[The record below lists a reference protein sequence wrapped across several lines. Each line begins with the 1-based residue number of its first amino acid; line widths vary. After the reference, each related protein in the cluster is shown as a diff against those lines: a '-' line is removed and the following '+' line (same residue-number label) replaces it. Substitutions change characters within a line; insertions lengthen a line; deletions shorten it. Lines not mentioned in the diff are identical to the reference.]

1 MKRIVLIDSHSL
13 IHRAFHALPGLR
25 TPDGKP
31 SQAAYGF
38 TSMLLKML
46 TELKPDFI
54 FAAFDLP
61 GPTFRHIAYER
72 YKAHRPKAPD
82 ELITQIPMVRK
93 ILEAF
98 DIPIIQKEGYEADDV
113 IGTLAKT
120 LSSKN
125 HEVIIVSGDLDA
137 LQLVDSRVS
146 VFTLKKGI
154 SDTILYD
161 EKAVAE
167 RFGFVPD
174 TLVDYKGLRGDPS
187 DNIPGVKG
195 IGEKTATELL
205 QKYGSVENVYKAL
218 KKKDGFALSDSV
230 RKKLEAGE
238 EDARISKEL
247 ARIAVDVPVI
257 AALEDGAWHGIEPR
271 MRLITPL
278 FEKFGFSSFLRR
290 LREREQP
297 RTESEPS
304 TNFLPEIQRGKQAQT
319 ADTRTPK
326 EFPDGNPT
334 GQADANSNDTN
345 SREQQNEQS
354 RIEPTPVT
362 LFEKE
367 TVVST
372 QKEVKI
378 KNGADWRLLPLSS
391 LRDTRLVFL
400 FDEASKTFILLSE
413 GFSEF
418 FSVPVT
424 LFASDEAKE
433 FFSATRGVEFIT
445 HDLKAFLKHV
455 PSAGGWGKFFD
466 CKLAWW
472 LLDSGRRDYSLAK
485 LASWF
490 LPPHQ
495 YIGGG
500 GEQKDA
506 ADMSRGETL
515 ALLPAI
521 ARRLREDLE
530 KNQLVRIFEE
540 FEMPLS
546 PILAAMERW
555 GIGIDTKY
563 LATLSQKTKK
573 EIRVLEEKIHGY
585 AGESFNI
592 NSSQQIAKILFT
604 KLGLGKNARVKKT
617 GTGRLSTDIV
627 QLTRIQEEHRI
638 VLLLIEYR
646 ELTKLKSTYI
656 DALPKLVAKDG
667 RLHTTFHQTG
677 TATGRLSSSDPN
689 VQNIPIKTERGKE
702 IRAAFVAEKGFA
714 FLSFD
719 YSQLEL
725 RIAAHLAEDKKMIDA
740 FSRGMDIHS
749 LTAAEVN
756 NTTIDKVTPEMRRA
770 AKALNFGILYG
781 MGVRSFAESAG
792 IPLVQAKKFFSEYF
806 SDFSGIANYITDT
819 KEKARAQGFVET
831 AFGRRRF
838 LPQLFSG
845 GFRET
850 AEAERMAINA
860 PIQGT
865 AADIL
870 KRAMILIWTAFQD
883 DFARGDLR
891 LLLQVHDELIFEAR
905 EAHAKRYMEEIK
917 KIMEECFRGSVPF
930 LVDAHK
936 GKTWAEV

>member
-1 MKRIVLIDSHSL
+1 MAFVPLIPHSSFIIHSMQRIVLIDSHSL

-46 TELKPDFI
+46 GELKPDFI

-82 ELITQIPMVRK
+82 ELITQIPMVRE

-98 DIPIIQKEGYEADDV
+98 GIPIIQKEGYEADDV

-137 LQLVDSRVS
+137 LQLVDSRIS

-161 EKAVAE
+161 EKAVRA
-167 RFGFVPD
+167 RFGFAPD
-174 TLVDYKGLRGDPS
+174 MLIDYKGLRGDPS
-187 DNIPGVKG
+187 DNIPGVRG

-205 QKYGSVENVYKAL
+205 QKYGSVENIYKVL
-218 KKKDGFALSDSV
+218 KKKGGFSFSDSV
-230 RKKLEAGE
+230 RKKLEEGE
-238 EDARISKEL
+238 KDARISKEL
-247 ARIAVDVPVI
+247 ARISLDVPVSVILESGEWRGI
-257 AALEDGAWHGIEPR
+257 ASRASVIAPV
-271 MRLITPL
+271 
-278 FEKFGFSSFLRR
+278 FEKFGFSSFLKR
-290 LREREQP
+290 L
-297 RTESEPS
+297 TSV
-304 TNFLPEIQRGKQAQT
+304 TNNQQLITNNK
-319 ADTRTPK
+319 
-326 EFPDGNPT
+326 DGQVLRPAT
-334 GQADANSNDTN
+334 LFGEEKVKFQETKIIDAKGFGTLSAA
-345 SREQQNEQS
+345 SRE
-354 RIEPTPVT
+354 
-362 LFEKE
+362 KD
-367 TVVST
+367 
-372 QKEVKI
+372 
-378 KNGADWRLLPLSS
+378 AA
-391 LRDTRLVFL
+391 FL
-400 FDEASKTFILLSE
+400 FDETEKKFFYMPEGSRAYFVISDKLFFSDGARKFFSKTENI
-413 GFSEF
+413 
-418 FSVPVT
+418 T
-424 LFASDEAKE
+424 L
-433 FFSATRGVEFIT
+433 IT
-445 HDLKAFLKHV
+445 HNVKPFLKQAPFV
-455 PSAGGWGKFFD
+455 ENWGTFFD

-472 LLDSGRRDYSLAK
+472 LLDSDRRDYSLVK
-485 LASWF
+485 LVSW
-490 LPPHQ
+490 HT
-495 YIGGG
+495 
-500 GEQKDA
+500 QKDA
-506 ADMSRGETL
+506 AAMSRGEML
-515 ALLPAI
+515 ALLPVI
-521 ARRLREDLE
+521 AHRLRADLE

-540 FEMPLS
+540 FEMPLP

-563 LATLSQKTKK
+563 LAALSQKTKK
-573 EIRVLEEKIHGY
+573 EIKVLEEKIHGY

-592 NSSQQIAKILFT
+592 NSSQQIAEILFT
-604 KLGLGKNARVKKT
+604 KLGLGKSTRVKKT

-627 QLTRIQEEHRI
+627 QLTRIQEEHPI
-638 VLLLIEYR
+638 IPLLIEYR
-646 ELTKLKSTYI
+646 ELAKLKSTYI
-656 DALPKLVAKDG
+656 DALPKLVDTNG
-667 RLHTTFHQTG
+667 RTHTTFHQTG

-689 VQNIPIKTERGKE
+689 VQNIPIKTDRGKE

-725 RIAAHLAEDKKMIDA
+725 RIAAHLAKDKKMIDA
-740 FSRGMDIHS
+740 FARGMDIHS

-756 NTTIDKVTPEMRRA
+756 NTTIENVTAEMRRA

-781 MGVRSFAESAG
+781 MGVRSFAESASL
-792 IPLVQAKKFFSEYF
+792 PLDKAKIFFSEYF
-806 SDFSGIANYITDT
+806 SDFSGIAAYIADT

-831 AFGRRRF
+831 AFGRRRY

-845 GFRET
+845 GFREV
-850 AEAERMAINA
+850 AEAERMAMNA

-870 KRAMILIWTAFQD
+870 KRAMIRIWKTFAK
-883 DFARGDLR
+883 DFERGDLR
-891 LLLQVHDELIFEAR
+891 MLLQVHDELIFEAR
-905 EAHAKRYMEEIK
+905 EAHAERYTKEIK
-917 KIMEECFRGSVPF
+917 KIMEECFQGSVPF
-930 LVDAHK
+930 PVDAYQ

>member
-1 MKRIVLIDSHSL
+1 MKKIVLIDSHSL

-46 TELKPDFI
+46 AELKPDFV

-61 GPTFRHIAYER
+61 GKTFRHIAYER
-72 YKAHRPKAPD
+72 YKAQRPKAPD
-82 ELITQIPMVRK
+82 ELITQIPMVRE

-98 DIPIIQKEGYEADDV
+98 GIPVVQKEGYEADDV

-167 RFGFVPD
+167 RFGFAPD
-174 TLVDYKGLRGDPS
+174 MLIDYKGLRGDPS
-187 DNIPGVKG
+187 DNIPGVRG

-205 QKYGSVENVYKAL
+205 QKYGSVENTYKAL
-218 KKKDGFALSDSV
+218 AKKNGFAFSDSV
-230 RKKLEAGE
+230 RKKLEEGK
-238 EDARISKEL
+238 EDARVSKEL
-247 ARIAVDVPVI
+247 ARIAVDVPVEI
-257 AALEDGAWHGIEPR
+257 SLDAGVWQGIESR
-271 MRLITPL
+271 ASLLAPL
-278 FEKFGFSSFLRR
+278 FEKFGFSSFLKR
-290 LREREQP
+290 LHEQARTAGEP
-297 RTESEPS
+297 R
-304 TNFLPEIQRGKQAQT
+304 TNFLLEIQRGKQTQT
-319 ADTRTPK
+319 APTPASLFGEEPKHQYEETAVKGKK
-326 EFPDGNPT
+326 EWDEMYVASREKAVAFFFDETEKNFFCMPEGSRAYFVISDKLLFSDGAREFFT
-334 GQADANSNDTN
+334 KTADAA
-345 SREQQNEQS
+345 
-354 RIEPTPVT
+354 
-362 LFEKE
+362 L
-367 TVVST
+367 
-372 QKEVKI
+372 
-378 KNGADWRLLPLSS
+378 
-391 LRDTRLVFL
+391 
-400 FDEASKTFILLSE
+400 
-413 GFSEF
+413 
-418 FSVPVT
+418 
-424 LFASDEAKE
+424 
-433 FFSATRGVEFIT
+433 IT
-445 HDLKAFLKHV
+445 HDLKAFLKQAPFV
-455 PSAGGWGKFFD
+455 ENWGIFFD
-466 CKLAWW
+466 CKLAWFI
-472 LLDSGRRDYSLAK
+472 LDPGRRDYSLAK

-490 LPPHQ
+490 L
-495 YIGGG
+495 
-500 GEQKDA
+500 QKDA
-506 ADMSRGETL
+506 AGMSRGETL

-540 FEMPLS
+540 FEMPLP

-573 EIRVLEEKIHGY
+573 EIKILEEKIHGY

-592 NSSQQIAKILFT
+592 NSSQQIAEILFT

-638 VLLLIEYR
+638 IPLLIEYR

-656 DALPKLVAKDG
+656 DALPKLVDTNG
-667 RLHTTFHQTG
+667 RTHTTFHQTG

-740 FSRGMDIHS
+740 FVRGMDIHS

-756 NTTIDKVTPEMRRA
+756 NTTIENVTPEMRRA

-781 MGVRSFAESAG
+781 MGVRSFAESASL
-792 IPLVQAKKFFSEYF
+792 PLDKAKKFFSEYF
-806 SDFSGIANYITDT
+806 SDFSGIAAYIADT

-831 AFGRRRF
+831 AFGRRRY

-845 GFRET
+845 GFREV

-870 KRAMILIWTAFQD
+870 KRAMIRIWKTFAK
-883 DFARGDLR
+883 DFERGDLR
-891 LLLQVHDELIFEAR
+891 MLLQVHDELIFEAA
-905 EAHAKRYMEEIK
+905 EEKTKQYTKEIK
-917 KIMEECFRGSVPF
+917 KIMEECFEGAVPF
-930 LVDAHK
+930 PVDAHE
-936 GKTWAEV
+936 GKTWAEL